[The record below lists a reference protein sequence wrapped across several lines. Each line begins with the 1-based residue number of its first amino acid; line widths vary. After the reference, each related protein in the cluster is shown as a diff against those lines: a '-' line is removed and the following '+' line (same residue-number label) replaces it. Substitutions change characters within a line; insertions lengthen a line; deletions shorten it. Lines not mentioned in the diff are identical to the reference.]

1 MIAGNDAIAAI
12 HFILNA
18 SRCTEDEENRGRS
31 SREREKVKRTE
42 RGGIGEWLGLRF

>member
-18 SRCTEDEENRGRS
+18 SRCIGDEENRDRS
-31 SREREKVKRTE
+31 SREREKVKRTK
-42 RGGIGEWLGLRF
+42 RLGKGDCWG